1 MRRVIL
7 FLVFGFTTVA
17 HGLEQG
23 VLTRNAKKSFLTAA
37 SFPTTFDDLSFTD
50 RMAVEAEGYEVWDS
64 EYDAS
69 GRCIKNCAYYGIT
82 IQEEERLSRLAGD
95 ELRRLIEEEERIIE
109 EEEKEEKKEE
119 KKEEESGGNFGG
131 GSFWGPPVIA
141 EPIHIVSDFGK
152 RNVSNGTTYHK
163 GIDISAG
170 MNTPV
175 YAAADGK
182 VVDVVNTPN
191 RPAGKWIE
199 IEHSLRA
206 SGKKVHTKYL
216 HLNEFKVKKG
226 DTVSKGQ
233 LIALSG
239 NSGRTKRGNGYA
251 PHLHYGIQ
259 FGNWFVDPFGA
270 KQEPVLRYSNEIVN
284 AQSTKGTNYLNAPYC
299 FKDDIT
305 SSRLQDFKPGKKNAG
320 KLSEYFPGCTG
331 WCY

>member
-82 IQEEERLSRLAGD
+82 IQEEERLSRQAGN
-95 ELRRLIEEEERIIE
+95 ELRRIIEEEEKIIE
-109 EEEKEEKKEE
+109 EEEKEEE
-119 KKEEESGGNFGG
+119 KEEESGGNFGG
-131 GSFWGPPVIA
+131 GSFFGPPVIA
-141 EPIHIVSDFGK
+141 DPIRIVSDFGK
-152 RNVSNGTTYHK
+152 RNVSNGSTYHE

-182 VVDVVNTPN
+182 VVGVLDTPN
-191 RPAGKWIE
+191 RPEGRWIK
-199 IEHSLRA
+199 IEHSLRV
-206 SGKKVHTKYL
+206 SGKKVYTMYL
-216 HLNEFKVKKG
+216 HLNEFKVKQG

-239 NSGRTKRGNGYA
+239 NSGRSGQGNGYA
-251 PHLHYGIQ
+251 PHLDYRIK
-259 FGNWFVDPFGA
+259 FNNWPVDPFGA
-270 KQEPVLRYSNEIVN
+270 KQEPVLQYSNEIIKLIEV
-284 AQSTKGTNYLNAPYC
+284 QPW
-299 FKDDIT
+299 
-305 SSRLQDFKPGKKNAG
+305 KKYIVEV
-320 KLSEYFPGCTG
+320 KK
-331 WCY
+331 